1 MADDLNYILF
11 LFEIFHVIKLH
22 SFFYGSIVL
31 LQSYYRDYTD
41 EHPFTY
47 APCIG
52 KRTEESLLLTN
63 IILWFERFEFL
74 DFT

>member
-11 LFEIFHVIKLH
+11 LFEIFHVIKLS

-41 EHPFTY
+41 EHPFT
-47 APCIG
+47 
-52 KRTEESLLLTN
+52 
-63 IILWFERFEFL
+63 
-74 DFT
+74 

>member
-11 LFEIFHVIKLH
+11 LFEIFHVIKLS

-41 EHPFTY
+41 EHPFT
-47 APCIG
+47 I
-52 KRTEESLLLTN
+52 KLNLTKLN
-63 IILWFERFEFL
+63 FRY
-74 DFT
+74 